1 MTHEGGPPPAPR
13 RDLLRSLHPGL
24 GDDIDV
30 AINTLRK
37 LKQIADSDPLVL
49 LPLDPDVGEQKTIAA
64 TAALPSPS
72 ALDTQ
77 ALAQTQAEPSPR
89 REVPKLAAGSSFGRY
104 QIVRILGQG
113 AMGAV
118 YLSYDTQ
125 LHRHVAIKTPF
136 LSESPSAIERFYRE
150 ARAAAQLRNPYLCP
164 VYDVGQVGGVTYLSM
179 AFIDG
184 ESMSAAMAGG
194 RLSSVGRIADV
205 IRKVALGLQKAHD
218 HGIIHRDL
226 KPDNIMIDPDGE
238 PIVMDFGLARL
249 VDDLTVTLPGTIL
262 GTPAYMSP
270 EQVEGDASKIGYSTD
285 IYSLGVI
292 LYQLLA
298 GRLPFQGSLT
308 SVLRQ
313 IGDTQPTRPSALNEA
328 LGDDSPLERIC
339 LKMMEKSPADR
350 FASMAEV
357 AEALGTLSPCEARPV
372 GKASIWAQITSWPT
386 MLLSS
391 RNRPG
396 APARSPEAGSS
407 QGDPNSQTLANP

>member
-1 MTHEGGPPPAPR
+1 MTHEGEPAPAPR

-37 LKQIADSDPLVL
+37 LKQIADSDALVL
-49 LPLDPDVGEQKTIAA
+49 LPDPDVGEQKTIAA

-72 ALDTQ
+72 YLDTR
-77 ALAQTQAEPSPR
+77 AVAQTQAEPSPR
-89 REVPKLAAGSSFGRY
+89 REVPRLASGSSFGRY

-136 LSESPSAIERFYRE
+136 LAESPTAIERFYRE

-184 ESMSAAMAGG
+184 EPMSAAMAGE
-194 RLSSVGRIADV
+194 RLSSVDRVADV

-218 HGIIHRDL
+218 LGIIHRDL

-249 VDDLTVTLPGTIL
+249 VDDLTVTQPGTIL

-270 EQVEGDASKIGYSTD
+270 EQVEGDSSKIGCSTD

-298 GRLPFQGSLT
+298 GRLPFQGSLS

-313 IGDTQPTRPSALNEA
+313 IGDKEPMRPSTLNKALS
-328 LGDDSPLERIC
+328 DDCPLEPIC
-339 LKMMEKSPADR
+339 LKMMAKSPAGR

-357 AEALGTLSPCEARPV
+357 AEALGNLSRCEAMPI
-372 GKASIWAQITSWPT
+372 GKPSIWAQIASWPT
-386 MLLSS
+386 AILSS
-391 RNRPG
+391 RSRPG
-396 APARSPEAGSS
+396 APARSPGAGSS
-407 QGDPNSQTLANP
+407 QVDPNSQTLADP